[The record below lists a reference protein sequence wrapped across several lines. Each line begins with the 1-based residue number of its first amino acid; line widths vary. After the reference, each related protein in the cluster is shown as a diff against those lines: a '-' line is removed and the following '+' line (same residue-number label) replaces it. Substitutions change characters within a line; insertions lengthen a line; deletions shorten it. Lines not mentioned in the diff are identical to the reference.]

1 MFLFLFEILSM
12 KNILTATALLWA
24 TFLFSQ
30 TNVPQGFNYQA
41 VPRKTDGSVFPS
53 GATLKIRFQIRE
65 NTSDGAVRFAETQ
78 TLVVNQQGAVSVV
91 VGGGDAIVGQPHD
104 LEEIDWGFSAHFLAV
119 SVDMNGN
126 SQFEANED
134 FGTSQLMSVPYAL
147 YAAESGSSLPGPPGP
162 KGDKGD
168 TGEQGPEGPQG
179 VPGPQGPKG
188 DKGDKGNA
196 GEQGP
201 EGPQGPPGPTYLAG
215 QGISINNTTITN
227 TGDLSPLN
235 ELQSLTLNGN
245 QLAISQGNSVT
256 LPGGIG
262 GSGNA
267 GRLPIFTQSTMLGN
281 SNIRESADGHV
292 GINGATPHSQYGL
305 AVNEGAIFTGNLNVG
320 GDMEISD
327 DVAIGDALSFTSN
340 GMTVRALSSGL
351 QFFGGIV
358 PSLDNQHSLG
368 SSSLRWKDVWA
379 ADGSIN
385 TSDARLKRDIQPL
398 SYGLNDLMQLRPVS
412 YFWNDGPEGDTRRMG
427 FIAQDLQKILP
438 EVVRDREW
446 VFTDAEKGTGEWKPT
461 ERLGVAYSEIIPVA
475 VAAIQEQQR
484 IIEAQAKKIEKLEA
498 QSNRLEARLHALES
512 ASGQGK

>member
-1 MFLFLFEILSM
+1 M
-12 KNILTATALLWA
+12 KNILTAAAMFWA
-24 TFLFSQ
+24 TCLFSQ
-30 TNVPQGFNYQA
+30 ANVPQGFNYQA
-41 VPRKTDGSVFPS
+41 VPRKTDGSVFPA
-53 GATLKIRFQIRE
+53 GATLKIRFQIKE
-65 NTSDGAVRFAETQ
+65 NTPGGTVRFAETQ
-78 TLVVNQQGAVSVV
+78 SLVVNQQGAVSAV

-104 LEEIDWGFSAHFLAV
+104 FEEIDWGFSAHFLNV

-126 SQFEANED
+126 SQFETNED
-134 FGTSQLMSVPYAL
+134 FGTSQLLSVPYAL
-147 YAAESGSSLPGPPGP
+147 FAAESGSNL
-162 KGDKGD
+162 
-168 TGEQGPEGPQG
+168 
-179 VPGPQGPKG
+179 PGPQGPKG
-188 DKGDKGNA
+188 DKGDA

-201 EGPQGPPGPTYLAG
+201 EGPQGLPGPQGPKGEKGDMGEQGPQGPPGPTYLAG

-227 TGDLSPLN
+227 TGDLSPAN
-235 ELQSLTLNGN
+235 ELQSLAINGN
-245 QLAISQGNSVT
+245 QLVISQGNSVT

-267 GRLPIFTQSTMLGN
+267 GRLPIFTQATMLGN

-305 AVNEGAIFTGNLNVG
+305 AVHEGAIFTGNLNVA
-320 GDMEISD
+320 GDVEISD
-327 DVAIGDALSFTSN
+327 DVAIGDALNFTSN

-351 QFFGGIV
+351 QFFGGLF

-368 SSSLRWKDVWA
+368 FSSLRWKDVWA

-385 TSDARLKRDIQPL
+385 TSDARLKRDIQPI
-398 SYGLNDLMQLRPVS
+398 SYSLKDLMQLRPVS
-412 YFWNDGPEGDTRRMG
+412 YFWNDSPEGDTRRMG
-427 FIAQDLQKILP
+427 FIAQDLQQILP

-446 VFTDAEKGTGEWKPT
+446 VVTDAEKGTGEWKAT

-512 ASGQGK
+512 ASSQGK